1 MCMSYATPNKVA
13 NGVSNDGNGCRCDD
27 GVPSFFSHL
36 TFLKR
41 PLQCVRVEASI
52 SQLTH
57 IKPTY
62 IAKCVRANPMFGVRK
77 LAYNRKM
84 TKQELIDKAGSR
96 KALAELLGI
105 SLAAIS
111 QWTFIPRARLW
122 QLKNLRPEWF
132 NP

>member
-1 MCMSYATPNKVA
+1 
-13 NGVSNDGNGCRCDD
+13 
-27 GVPSFFSHL
+27 
-36 TFLKR
+36 
-41 PLQCVRVEASI
+41 
-52 SQLTH
+52 
-57 IKPTY
+57 
-62 IAKCVRANPMFGVRK
+62 MFDVRK
-77 LAYNRKM
+77 LAYNCKM

-111 QWTFIPRARLW
+111 QWTVVPKARMW